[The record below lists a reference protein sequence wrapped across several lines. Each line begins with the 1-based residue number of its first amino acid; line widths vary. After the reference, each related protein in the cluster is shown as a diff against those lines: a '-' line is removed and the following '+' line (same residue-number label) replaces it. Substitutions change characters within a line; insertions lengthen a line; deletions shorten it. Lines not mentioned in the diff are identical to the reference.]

1 MRTQSIDTPPE
12 IEELVVCA
20 YREMGLAGR
29 VAAYSDLEAGL
40 ERVAR
45 AGIEHRLGRP
55 VAPDETALR
64 LGALRLDRPTMI
76 LVFGWDPEIEGY

>member
-12 IEELVVCA
+12 IEERVVSA

-29 VAAYSDLEAGL
+29 IAAYCDLEVGI

-55 VAPDETALR
+55 VAPNEMALR

-76 LVFGWDPEIEGY
+76 AVFGWDPEIEGY